1 MADKDSERFVLR
13 ALAISDFD
21 KGFMQL
27 LGQLTVAGAVSEE
40 QFGERVKYL
49 QELGD
54 DHYVAVIED
63 TEKGQII
70 ATGSVLIEHKF
81 LRNCGKVG
89 HIEDVVVDQTVRGQ
103 RLGQRLSWIAPLKMQ
118 PFMKNAA
125 TKERK
130 FKWLHTSKY

>member
-40 QFGERVKYL
+40 QFG
-49 QELGD
+49 
-54 DHYVAVIED
+54 D

-103 RLGQRLSWIAPLKMQ
+103 RLGQRIIESLTQFAKDKGCYKVILDCSVE
-118 PFMKNAA
+118 NAA
-125 TKERK
+125 FYEKCGYKRKEIQMAAY
-130 FKWLHTSKY
+130 F

>member
-1 MADKDSERFVLR
+1 
-13 ALAISDFD
+13 
-21 KGFMQL
+21 MQL

>member
-40 QFGERVKYL
+40 QFG
-49 QELGD
+49 
-54 DHYVAVIED
+54 D